1 MTDLRALEYDSLRA
15 ALRVRVTLGPT
26 LLVAVI
32 LGWAALTL
40 WVFTTDVVSAA
51 TLVPLVVLA
60 AGFEALYAL
69 HVSAERLARYIQ
81 VEYEEPASSSSPAS
95 PAAAPRWETTSLSYR
110 QRFTPS
116 GSNALFS
123 ALFFIATIVNYVPAA
138 VSGTVQELA
147 GVGFAHALFAVRII
161 VAGRRA
167 ARLRNEDLD
176 RFRTLLE
183 GRSPSPPPPTSP
195 PMTPRSVSPARPAGT
210 PTNNAPSE

>member
-15 ALRVRVTLGPT
+15 ALRLRVTLGPV

-51 TLVPLVVLA
+51 TLVPLVMLA

-81 VEYEEPASSSSPAS
+81 VEYEETASAS

-147 GVGFAHALFAVRII
+147 GVGLAHTLFAVRIL
-161 VAGRRA
+161 VASRRA
-167 ARLRNEDLD
+167 ARLRSEDLD

-183 GRSPSPPPPTSP
+183 GASRAPSSATPTA
-195 PMTPRSVSPARPAGT
+195 PRPVPAARPANAS
-210 PTNNAPSE
+210 TNNAPSE